1 MATLFAAPTLRA
13 LWDDEVLHAVRSES
27 EFYFPVDVCCFEHK
41 VCSRPAAEAE
51 KENQAIARRDGES
64 QSIRAC
70 VPPPMGWLLCREYNR
85 DRVCGH

>member
-1 MATLFAAPTLRA
+1 MATLFAALTLRA
-13 LWDDEVLHAVRSES
+13 LWDDEVLHALCES
-27 EFYFPVDVCCFEHK
+27 EFYFPDVDVCCFEHK

-70 VPPPMGWLLCREYNR
+70 LMVCRRRRWAGYCAE
-85 DRVCGH
+85 RV